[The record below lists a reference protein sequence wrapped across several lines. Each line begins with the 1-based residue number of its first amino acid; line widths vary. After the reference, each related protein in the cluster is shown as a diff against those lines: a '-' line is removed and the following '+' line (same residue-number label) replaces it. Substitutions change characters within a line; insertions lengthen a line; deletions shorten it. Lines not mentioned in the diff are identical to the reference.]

1 MSAEPIDLN
10 LISEVGNTS
19 LEDLSQF
26 LIRANIPLER
36 IIDTLR
42 AKLSQEND
50 NKLLEIIEQSKLVE
64 ILRIFK
70 ELVESGVI
78 EDLDVADLIRQNF
91 SSLQQGQLHLFA
103 VLAFLQLLRSSGDA
117 ETPEEAE
124 ELSQKIEILKQLF
137 RLTLFDS
144 QIAIQ
149 LMDLRDEKQDLVSRC
164 PCREFNARFILSIGW
179 YVAAQEAH
187 DKNMFAANLC

>member
-10 LISEVGNTS
+10 LISKVGNTS
-19 LEDLSQF
+19 LKDLSQF
-26 LIRANIPLER
+26 LIRENIPLER

-64 ILRIFK
+64 ILNLFK

-78 EDLDVADLIRQNF
+78 EDFDVADLIRQNF
-91 SSLQQGQLHLFA
+91 SSLQEGQQHLFA
-103 VLAFLQLLRSSGDA
+103 VLAFLQLLRSSGNA

-124 ELSQKIEILKQLF
+124 ELSQKIEILKELF

-164 PCREFNARFILSIGW
+164 PCRDCNARFILSIGW

-187 DKNMFAANLC
+187 DKNMFVANLC

>member
-1 MSAEPIDLN
+1 MSAEPKDLN
-10 LISEVGNTS
+10 LISEVRNTS
-19 LEDLSQF
+19 LGDLSQF

-42 AKLSQEND
+42 AKLSQESD
-50 NKLLEIIEQSKLVE
+50 SGLLAIIQQSKLFE
-64 ILRIFK
+64 ILSIFK

-78 EDLDVADLIRQNF
+78 GDLNVADLIRHNF
-91 SSLQQGQLHLFA
+91 SSLQEGQQHLFA

-124 ELSQKIEILKQLF
+124 ELSQTIEDLKELF

-144 QIAIQ
+144 LIVSQ

-164 PCREFNARFILSIGW
+164 PCRDCNARFILSIGW
-179 YVAAQEAH
+179 YIASQEAH

>member
-1 MSAEPIDLN
+1 MSAEPIYLN
-10 LISEVGNTS
+10 LISEVRNTS
-19 LEDLSQF
+19 LEDLFQF
-26 LIRANIPLER
+26 LIRENIPLER

-64 ILRIFK
+64 ILNLFK

-78 EDLDVADLIRQNF
+78 EDLNVNDLIRQNF
-91 SSLQQGQLHLFA
+91 SSLQQGQQHLFA
-103 VLAFLQLLRSSGDA
+103 ALAFLQLLRSSGDA

-164 PCREFNARFILSIGW
+164 PCLQCNATFILSIGW
-179 YVAAQEAH
+179 YIAAEEAH
-187 DKNMFAANLC
+187 HQNMFVANSN